1 MPAKKSQLEESHSG
15 QVATVRENLAN
26 YRRAMLQLLQSTGCD
41 VITLDENRV
50 IRKTEVVTSKRITE
64 ALMMAV
70 LKDLVASIGPQG
82 TRDELEALG
91 LGKAIL
97 QRHVDRVI
105 AGANV
110 YRSSS
115 REAKRRSRS
124 GGELNIGGPELVT
137 ETMRAVAE
145 AYWEAIGQQT
155 SLAAVGKRLKAE
167 REAKKAEKVMQQQ
180 EKDVQ
185 GSDLGPHE
193 EAPAVAPQLALG
205 PEAARE
211 DAPSPPEPQS
221 TPEEPVVVPRT
232 EEACEPEP
240 PTLAKGG
247 VGEAR
252 VNALLS
258 ARRKA
263 RSSIP
268 KRTAQRILQAAV
280 SVMLRRPG
288 PLVWSPHLEHELAEL
303 VHSFFYWASQ

>member
-1 MPAKKSQLEESHSG
+1 MPTKKSPLEESHSS

-26 YRRAMLQLLQSTGCD
+26 YRQAMLQLLQSTGCD
-41 VITLDENRV
+41 VITLGDDRV

-64 ALMMAV
+64 VLMMAV
-70 LKDLVASIGPQG
+70 LKDLVSSIGPQG
-82 TRDELEALG
+82 TRDELEAFG
-91 LGKAIL
+91 LGKIIL

-124 GGELNIGGPELVT
+124 GAELNIGGPELVT

-167 REAKKAEKVMQQQ
+167 REAKKAERVMQQQ
-180 EKDVQ
+180 EEDVQ

-205 PEAARE
+205 PEAVRE
-211 DAPSPPEPQS
+211 EALSPPEPQS
-221 TPEEPVVVPRT
+221 APKESVAAPRAE

-247 VGEAR
+247 IGEAK

-268 KRTAQRILQAAV
+268 KRTAQRILQAAL

-303 VHSFFYWASQ
+303 VHSFFF